1 MATTVSSTSAALSAE
16 GYRKVFRD
24 LSKTQIVGT
33 GDTTVDAFLAKRANQ
48 TIWVQRIVVYITTSS
63 AQSLSFQDD
72 ASTPLVIAKVPAT
85 PAVDTRWD
93 FDFGD
98 RGVPLTENKDLDISI
113 SGAGLAANIQVYAY
127 QVHSSTIDSTAGSA
141 SQ

>member
-1 MATTVSSTSAALSAE
+1 MATSTTGPSALSAE

-24 LSKTQIVGT
+24 LSKSVVITAS
-33 GDTTVDAFLAKRANQ
+33 DTTLDAFLAKRASQ
-48 TIWVQRIVVYITTSS
+48 TIWVQRIVVYITTSA
-63 AQSLSFQDD
+63 AQIMSFQDD
-72 ASTPLVIAKVPAT
+72 ASTPIVIAVLDVS
-85 PAVDTRWD
+85 PAVRSRWD

-98 RGVPLTENKDLDISI
+98 RGMALTENKDLDINLD
-113 SGAGLAANIQVYAY
+113 GAGLAANVQVYAY